1 MLYVRQKRQKAFINH
16 SGELMNRRALIIIV
30 TVSVDQ
36 FLVALPESIKKH
48 FLLQST
54 CSTVLVLLSPSFLRF
69 HLLNPK
75 RTKNLRCFLNC
86 PPCLSTK
93 TETAFASLSVMYKVR
108 QVLSKTNLSKCV
120 QSNVRGTQR
129 EYSSKSLKH
138 SIVERIL
145 VFKR

>member
-93 TETAFASLSVMYKVR
+93 TETAFASLNVMYKVR
-108 QVLSKTNLSKCV
+108 QVLSKTM
-120 QSNVRGTQR
+120 QSVKMCAEQR
-129 EYSSKSLKH
+129 QGH
-138 SIVERIL
+138 PTRI
-145 VFKR
+145 

>member
-1 MLYVRQKRQKAFINH
+1 
-16 SGELMNRRALIIIV
+16 MNRRALIIIV

-75 RTKNLRCFLNC
+75 RTKKLEMFSKLSAMFKHENRSCLRFVKCNVQ
-86 PPCLSTK
+86 S
-93 TETAFASLSVMYKVR
+93 ASGIVKDQSV
-108 QVLSKTNLSKCV
+108 KCV